1 MFVPK
6 HEVEVKIK
14 QAPRLRSYPATIF
27 LRFDNAD
34 REAQQDP
41 THIEVNVEQKGGI
54 VGFFLYRKLFDAD
67 QVEQAS
73 ALVRELQQLD
83 VATDALPKEE

>member
-6 HEVEVKIK
+6 HELEEKIK
-14 QAPRLRSYPATIF
+14 QAPVLKSYPATVF
-27 LRFDNAD
+27 VRFDNAD

-83 VATDALPKEE
+83 AATDALPKGD